1 MTGNQSLLSIFDEKY
16 LGTDR
21 LQCSLCLQFLGL
33 WRFGFKKYY
42 DQQGFYYVKG
52 LNHNLFLG
60 KRLIPVIRG
69 TKLYTISLQETT
81 SSTPIYLMAKA
92 SPTQAWLW
100 HRRLS
105 HLNFDYINLLS
116 KKDVVIGLPKL
127 KYTWTLFLRSKD
139 ETPEVLKDFLTMIQR
154 NLQAPIQQFITTELD
169 LLLPGPLY
177 DEFNDGTIS
186 KNSSSVDRLH
196 FRKECIDYRRIICF
210 QLHSPWELSGFLS
223 TLFAAPSPFPIYQW
237 TYKRHILNVQLKE
250 ESVDSKKQDCT
261 AKTSSEA
268 EIRAL
273 ICKLCLSH
281 VDEDT
286 TFKRIWL
293 QLQQNNR
300 CIANP
305 PQSASINL
313 CNPEQHSPY
322 QAHPYSEVHQAAETV
337 TTSNELD
344 LLFGPLFDEY
354 FNGENQVVLKS
365 SAVTTTD
372 ASNKRQQQP
381 DSTSSTSTLAT
392 TVTANGNFDL

>member
-1 MTGNQSLLSIFDEKY
+1 
-16 LGTDR
+16 
-21 LQCSLCLQFLGL
+21 
-33 WRFGFKKYY
+33 
-42 DQQGFYYVKG
+42 
-52 LNHNLFLG
+52 
-60 KRLIPVIRG
+60 
-69 TKLYTISLQETT
+69 
-81 SSTPIYLMAKA
+81 MAKA

-100 HRRLS
+100 HRRLF

-127 KYTWTLFLRSKD
+127 K
-139 ETPEVLKDFLTMIQR
+139 
-154 NLQAPIQQFITTELD
+154 
-169 LLLPGPLY
+169 
-177 DEFNDGTIS
+177 

-322 QAHPYSEVHQAAETV
+322 QAHPYSGIQKDGDGEAFIPADSNSLPQAQCSNYKVNTIIIRFKNHESSRIKTK
-337 TTSNELD
+337 TSAQTLIYKIFLQRYQVYQGR
-344 LLFGPLFDEY
+344 LLASFQD
-354 FNGENQVVLKS
+354 
-365 SAVTTTD
+365 D
-372 ASNKRQQQP
+372 AKYEHVGQDTRSQGGKDDQDGRIKI
-381 DSTSSTSTLAT
+381 
-392 TVTANGNFDL
+392 